1 MLLRCYFLTFK
12 LFCRKDKKYFRKR
25 QIINL
30 KIKKTSTNKDFY
42 SRNHGDPESWGQNQL
57 SKVSFMF
64 HKEIEHDSYIWDF
77 RPFTCGNRK

>member
-30 KIKKTSTNKDFY
+30 KIK
-42 SRNHGDPESWGQNQL
+42 NQDTKL
-57 SKVSFMF
+57 VG
-64 HKEIEHDSYIWDF
+64 
-77 RPFTCGNRK
+77 CQ